1 MVVGPYTTYPGGAT
15 QSGIPPANST
25 EEAMF

>member
-15 QSGIPPANST
+15 QSGIPPTNST